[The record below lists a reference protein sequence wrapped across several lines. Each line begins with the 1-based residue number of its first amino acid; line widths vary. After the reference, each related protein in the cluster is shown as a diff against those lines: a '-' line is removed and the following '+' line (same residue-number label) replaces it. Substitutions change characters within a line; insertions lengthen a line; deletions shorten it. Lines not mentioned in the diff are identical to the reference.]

1 MIYQLE
7 LMRNIKLLLTK
18 NYSYQQI
25 MTKLNISQIQ
35 INSLLKLQ
43 LELKTINL
51 LLVKGHE
58 VDFQIKTGKIAK
70 NLAFDLFFCRN

>member
-1 MIYQLE
+1 M
-7 LMRNIKLLLTK
+7 K

>member
-1 MIYQLE
+1 
-7 LMRNIKLLLTK
+7 MRNIKLLLTK

>member
-1 MIYQLE
+1 
-7 LMRNIKLLLTK
+7 MRNIKLLLTK

-70 NLAFDLFFCRN
+70 NLAFDLFFSRN

>member
-1 MIYQLE
+1 
-7 LMRNIKLLLTK
+7 MRNIKLLLTK

-58 VDFQIKTGKIAK
+58 VDFQIKTGKIVK
-70 NLAFDLFFCRN
+70 NLAFDLFFSRN